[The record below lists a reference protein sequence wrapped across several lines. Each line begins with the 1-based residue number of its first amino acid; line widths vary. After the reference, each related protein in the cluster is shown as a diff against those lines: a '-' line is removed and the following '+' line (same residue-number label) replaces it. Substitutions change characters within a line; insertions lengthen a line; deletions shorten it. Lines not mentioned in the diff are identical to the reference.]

1 MLAAPLI
8 RTEHDAGTVVA
19 FAPPTRAIRASIA
32 ALEAAMHAAPEKLA
46 LEPVHRFAQG
56 LYARE
61 LTLPAGC
68 IAVGHIHGQEHI
80 CIVSQGRVEVISETG
95 GARIVEAPATF
106 VVPRGTKNCVRAI
119 TDTVWTTVHAT
130 EERDVAKI
138 EAAVLLPRHPDEI
151 ERIGA

>member
-1 MLAAPLI
+1 MLEAPIIAAH
-8 RTEHDAGTVVA
+8 TAGAVRA
-19 FAPPTRAIRASIA
+19 FAPDAPAIRDRIA
-32 ALEAAMHAAPEKLA
+32 RLEAAMHAAPEKLN

-80 CIVSQGRVEVISETG
+80 CIVSKGRVEVISETG

-106 VVPRGTKNCVRAI
+106 TVPRGTKNCVRAI
-119 TDTVWTTVHAT
+119 TDTVWTTIHAT
-130 EERDVAKI
+130 DETDVAKI
-138 EAAVLLPRHPDEI
+138 EAAVLLPCHPDEI